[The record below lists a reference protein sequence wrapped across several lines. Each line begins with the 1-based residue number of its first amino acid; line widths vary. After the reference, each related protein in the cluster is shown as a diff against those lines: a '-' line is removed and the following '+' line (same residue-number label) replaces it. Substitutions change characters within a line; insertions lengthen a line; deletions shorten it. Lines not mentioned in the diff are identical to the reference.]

1 GHRSGDG
8 RDALSEIDVICR
20 EGGRSRNNS
29 RGWDPAG
36 TGRAGSVLPAGA
48 AGDECGSHGCVEV
61 RIARWLRLCV
71 AGQCETVS
79 LNTLVFET
87 ESPVTNSS
95 MCLLK
100 QETSLET
107 SSNAA

>member
-1 GHRSGDG
+1 
-8 RDALSEIDVICR
+8 
-20 EGGRSRNNS
+20 
-29 RGWDPAG
+29 
-36 TGRAGSVLPAGA
+36 
-48 AGDECGSHGCVEV
+48 
-61 RIARWLRLCV
+61 V